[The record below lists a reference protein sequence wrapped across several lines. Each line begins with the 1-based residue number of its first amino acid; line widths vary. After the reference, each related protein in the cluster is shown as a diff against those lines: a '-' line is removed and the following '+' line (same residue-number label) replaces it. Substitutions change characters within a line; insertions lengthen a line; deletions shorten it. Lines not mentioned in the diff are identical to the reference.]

1 MRINTKFKSLI
12 LGLALTGFVF
22 GGCTKYASEEDLQ
35 ALENQK
41 QAALSAEQRV
51 EELKSTKTDLE
62 RQVREKQNDL
72 NEAKR
77 ILDEVRR

>member
-1 MRINTKFKSLI
+1 MRFNTKFKSLI
-12 LGLALTGFVF
+12 LGLTLTGFVF

-35 ALENQK
+35 ALERQK
-41 QAALSAEQRV
+41 NAALAAEQRV
-51 EELKSTKTDLE
+51 EELKRTKADLE
-62 RQVREKQNDL
+62 RQVRTKQSEL